1 MKERRHQL
9 NDHELSEVLAAL
21 AAWQFPGGFTDEQ
34 LQDMA
39 TDGGRYVRTET
50 RGLQTIIDRLNR
62 EGEPVETR
70 TA

>member
-1 MKERRHQL
+1 MKERLHQL

-39 TDGGRYVRTET
+39 TDGGRYARMDT
-50 RGLQTIIDRLNR
+50 RALQAVIDRLNR
-62 EGEPVETR
+62 EGKPVQSR
-70 TA
+70 PA